1 LFHPDRWI
9 TFSSI
14 DHGDMLYSALIEALQ
29 TNNKF
34 KIPEIAAKYNLDLE
48 SLMTLFTMNK
58 QNIQALLN

>member
-1 LFHPDRWI
+1 
-9 TFSSI
+9 
-14 DHGDMLYSALIEALQ
+14 MLYSALIEALQ